1 MNMMRVMI
9 ADDEFFAREKLKR
22 LLSGISDVAV
32 VAEAEDGQATLDK
45 VRSHHPD
52 VLFLDVEMPGPST
65 FDILDQA
72 VNADKTCVIFTT
84 AFDRY
89 AVRAFEAEATDF
101 LLKPYDDHRFLKSLA
116 RARRFLEKRKAREEE
131 PVASEMASGED
142 LAFVDQRDRIV
153 ARISGRVIFL
163 KPAEIMWIDAAAN
176 YVRLNVR
183 GGQSYLVRQT
193 MNEVQRRLLHN
204 VFVRIHRSFIVNI
217 ERVREM
223 RSNGAGDYS
232 VILEGG
238 KQLPL
243 GRTYRAP
250 LQHIMVQRL

>member
-1 MNMMRVMI
+1 MIRVMI

-22 LLSGISDVAV
+22 LLSGISDMAV
-32 VAEAEDGQATLDK
+32 VAETEDGQSTLDS
-45 VRSHHPD
+45 VQSHHPD

-101 LLKPYDDHRFLKSLA
+101 LLKPYDDHRFLKSIM
-116 RARRFLEKRKAREEE
+116 RARRFLEKRAAIEEA
-131 PVASEMASGED
+131 PVAAEESSGED

-183 GGQSYLVRQT
+183 DGQSYLVRQT
-193 MNEVQRRLLHN
+193 MNEVQRRLVHD

-223 RSNGAGDYS
+223 RSNGAGDYF

-250 LQHIMVQRL
+250 LQQLMVQKL